1 VYLSNTRLFSLLLAL
16 AALTL
21 CLLWL
26 LSKQASL
33 QTPTALNATEINQVA
48 AKEPDANLPAT
59 SVDNPPT
66 LEPATAA
73 AKAAEQATPA
83 TQTAMT
89 PAQAAALKAET
100 DKAASTAHPALP
112 MAEAGKPLAKATEV
126 VTIPENLQLSDK
138 ELKALSKKD
147 RERYE
152 TMMKNLQSLHDQ
164 STQLSTERQQLE
176 QQMAELERRNQELTK
191 QLEEV
196 RDNKD
201 PSVEAKAK
209 P

>member
-1 VYLSNTRLFSLLLAL
+1 MYLSNTRLFSLLLAL

-48 AKEPDANLPAT
+48 AKEPDANPPAT

-73 AKAAEQATPA
+73 AKAAEQATSA
-83 TQTAMT
+83 TQAMT

-100 DKAASTAHPALP
+100 DKAAPTTNSEPA

-152 TMMKNLQSLHDQ
+152 TMMKNLKSLHDQ